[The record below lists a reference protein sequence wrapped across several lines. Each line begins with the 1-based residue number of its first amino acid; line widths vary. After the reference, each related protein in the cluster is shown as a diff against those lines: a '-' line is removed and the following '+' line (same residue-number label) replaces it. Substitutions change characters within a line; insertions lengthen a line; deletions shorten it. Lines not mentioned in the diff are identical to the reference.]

1 MKKPPRS
8 SAALCSSSLTSLQ
21 KPEVFPGL
29 FETTGADGKVPIQ
42 FAGVCMTGIFNSF
55 QLLHTG
61 SVGKLAVK
69 MLHDEFGNL
78 TIVAIIS
85 GIGHHILLC
94 RHRLTTFVEFLRCAL
109 ALRSCTCSHRE
120 QAAPRSRVLLQCAP
134 WQTCPQA
141 LSAQNRFRPSQ

>member
-8 SAALCSSSLTSLQ
+8 SAALWCLFLTPLQ
-21 KPEVFPGL
+21 KPEVFSSL
-29 FETTGADGKVPIQ
+29 LETAGADGKISFD
-42 FAGVCMTGIFNSF
+42 FAGMRMAGIFDSF
-55 QLLHTG
+55 QLLDTR
-61 SVGKLAVK
+61 SIGKLAIE

-78 TIVAIIS
+78 AIVTVIS

-94 RHRLTTFVEFLRCAL
+94 RHRLTAFAEFLRCAL
-109 ALRSCTCSHRE
+109 ALRSCTCSRRE
-120 QAAPRSRVLLQCAP
+120 QAVPRSRVLLRCAP

>member
-1 MKKPPRS
+1 MKKPPKS
-8 SAALCSSSLTSLQ
+8 SAALCCSFLTSPQ
-21 KPEVFPGL
+21 ESEIFPSF
-29 FETTGADGKVPIQ
+29 FEATGTDGKISFD
-42 FAGVCMTGIFNSF
+42 FAGMRMAGIFDSF
-55 QLLHTG
+55 QLLDTR
-61 SVGKLAVK
+61 SIGKLAIE

-78 TIVAIIS
+78 AIVTVIS

-94 RHRLTTFVEFLRCAL
+94 RHRLTAFAEFLRCAL

>member
-85 GIGHHILLC
+85 GIRHHILL
-94 RHRLTTFVEFLRCAL
+94 VSIAL
-109 ALRSCTCSHRE
+109 QLLSNLFDA
-120 QAAPRSRVLLQCAP
+120 RSRLAFAP
-134 WQTCPQA
+134 VRIGSKTHHDLEFFHGMRRREHA
-141 LSAQNRFRPSQ
+141 FKRSSL